1 MGNTN
6 SKLNFQVQQTP
17 LKLSPQNLDLE
28 KGKQNENPKVLSQLD
43 TEDLQTVEVKEV
55 INPAQMN
62 TEYDDEDDDIG
73 NVLTTRGLQFNAPMD
88 RRATVQK
95 KRGGSFAPGMNKM

>member
-28 KGKQNENPKVLSQLD
+28 KGK
-43 TEDLQTVEVKEV
+43 
-55 INPAQMN
+55 
-62 TEYDDEDDDIG
+62 
-73 NVLTTRGLQFNAPMD
+73 
-88 RRATVQK
+88 
-95 KRGGSFAPGMNKM
+95 